1 MVDMIERMP
10 KLADAFTSARS
21 SQVGGPSLTAG
32 IAAANAYQGIAVGLA
47 RTVAAANAY
56 QGIADG
62 LARTVAAANVYQD
75 FIANTAASIAGTIA
89 STDNRRPAIP
99 HQYSAQEMDAPT
111 AGVSSSAQASD
122 GEGLLQ
128 VWRQVAEDLISWCS
142 RPEIRWPAIGLA
154 LYISTAWYITM
165 KVYRPEFMEWVEQ
178 PFWVLVSLLL
188 QLAAMARKDGK

>member
-32 IAAANAYQGIAVGLA
+32 IAAANAYQGIAV
-47 RTVAAANAY
+47 
-56 QGIADG
+56 G